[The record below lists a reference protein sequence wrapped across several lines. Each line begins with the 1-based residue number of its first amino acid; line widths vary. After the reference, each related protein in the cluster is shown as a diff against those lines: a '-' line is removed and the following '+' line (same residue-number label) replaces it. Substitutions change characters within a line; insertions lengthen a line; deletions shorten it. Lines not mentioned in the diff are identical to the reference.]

1 MVLARMLEH
10 IQRKFNSIE
19 IIQYFLSPKTGE
31 KMLTTKKVLYH
42 VAPIAAISVI
52 LSLFLSFKVV
62 DLIQKYSFRSTVVEE
77 VVIIQH
83 LMEEEVNCLADNIY
97 YEAGTESYEG
107 KLAVA
112 QVTLNR
118 VNSEKYPKDVCGVVK
133 QKDGSV
139 CQFSW
144 VCLKVSKDKDRYTWE
159 ESKLIAEKMLTQS
172 IFHDK
177 LAKTNALFYHADYV
191 DPGWNK
197 SKVISKIGRHIFYT
211 TI

>member
-1 MVLARMLEH
+1 
-10 IQRKFNSIE
+10 
-19 IIQYFLSPKTGE
+19 
-31 KMLTTKKVLYH
+31 MLTTKKVLYH
-42 VAPIAAISVI
+42 IAPIAAISVI
-52 LSLFLSFKVV
+52 LSLFLSFKIV
-62 DLIQKYSFRSTVVEE
+62 DLIREYSFQTTAIQEVTVL
-77 VVIIQH
+77 QH
-83 LMEEEVNCLADNIY
+83 LMKEEVNCLADNIY

-118 VNSEKYPKDVCGVVK
+118 VNSDKYPKNVCGVVK
-133 QKDGSV
+133 QKDNGV

-144 VCLKVSKDKDRYTWE
+144 VCLKVSKTKDQYTWE

-172 IFHDK
+172 TFHDK
-177 LAKTNALFYHADYV
+177 LAKSNALFYHADYV

-197 SKVISKIGRHIFYT
+197 TKVISKIGKHIFYT

>member
-1 MVLARMLEH
+1 MVLARMLEC

-19 IIQYFLSPKTGE
+19 IVQYFLNPKTGE
-31 KMLTTKKVLYH
+31 KMLTSKRVLYH
-42 VAPIAAISVI
+42 IALIAAISIV
-52 LSLFLSFKVV
+52 LSLCISFKIV
-62 DLIQKYSFRSTVVEE
+62 DLIKENTFQTNTTQE
-77 VVIIQH
+77 VVVLQH
-83 LMEEEVNCLADNIY
+83 LMKEEVKCLADNIY

-112 QVTLNR
+112 QVTVNR
-118 VNSEKYPKDVCGVVK
+118 VNSNKYPKDICGVVK
-133 QKDGSV
+133 QKDNGV

-144 VCLKVSKDKDRYTWE
+144 VCLKVSKTKDQYAWE
-159 ESKLIAEKMLTQS
+159 ESKMIAEKMLTQNT
-172 IFHDK
+172 FHDK

-197 SKVISKIGRHIFYT
+197 TKVISKIGRHIFYT